1 MGQKQRWLCAVGFLY
16 HNGSDFMLNSLPR
29 TTKEKPLAYIFLSMN
44 GRNSRKKQYRDL
56 EALEYEE
63 PTKEQILQELK
74 EAVQELKLVEQ
85 GKLKARPAKELL
97 NEL

>member
-1 MGQKQRWLCAVGFLY
+1 MRLQVIRDSKGKATGVYIPINEW
-16 HNGSDFMLNSLPR
+16 
-29 TTKEKPLAYIFLSMN
+29 KEL
-44 GRNSRKKQYRDL
+44 KKQHRDL